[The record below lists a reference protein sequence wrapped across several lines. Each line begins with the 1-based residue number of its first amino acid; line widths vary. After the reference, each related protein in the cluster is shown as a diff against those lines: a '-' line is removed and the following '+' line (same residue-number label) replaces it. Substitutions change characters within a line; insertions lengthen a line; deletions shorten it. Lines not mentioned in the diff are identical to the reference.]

1 MSEIFFTSD
10 QHYYHKNI
18 INYCGRPFTDVQEMN
33 EELIKRYNEKVKPGD
48 QVYMLGDFA
57 MWQQE
62 RIARR
67 LNGAKHAI
75 RGNHDAKFKNKFL
88 EWGFAWIRDVYQLR
102 IDNKLTIWLA
112 HYAHRTWPKR
122 HFGAW
127 HLFGHS
133 HGKIIGEGFS
143 TDVGVDCWNYAP
155 VSLDELK
162 VFFKD
167 RKPYP
172 DGETKEVEDDNEM

>member
-1 MSEIFFTSD
+1 MPNIFFTSD
-10 QHYYHKNI
+10 PHYNHANI
-18 INYCGRPFTDVQEMN
+18 IKYCNRPFNGVHEMN
-33 EELIKRYNEKVKPGD
+33 EELIKRYNEKVRPED
-48 QVYMLGDFA
+48 HVYILGDFG
-57 MWQQE
+57 MYNHE
-62 RIARR
+62 KFARR
-67 LNGAKHAI
+67 LNGQKHLI
-75 RGNHDAKFKNKFL
+75 FGNHDAKFRNKFL
-88 EWGFAWIRDVYQLR
+88 QWGFSWARDVHQLQV
-102 IDNKLTIWLA
+102 DKKLTIWLA

-155 VSLDELK
+155 VSLEELR

-172 DGETKEVEDDNEM
+172 DNEPKEDDREEY